1 MISVYALG
9 HADAWETV
17 SKSDRKA
24 PGFGLKEYMEVAAH
38 WSDIVMP
45 NNYVEAERKAIEGPR
60 G

>member
-1 MISVYALG
+1 MDKYTFKICEA
-9 HADAWETV
+9 
-17 SKSDRKA
+17 
-24 PGFGLKEYMEVAAH
+24 AAH